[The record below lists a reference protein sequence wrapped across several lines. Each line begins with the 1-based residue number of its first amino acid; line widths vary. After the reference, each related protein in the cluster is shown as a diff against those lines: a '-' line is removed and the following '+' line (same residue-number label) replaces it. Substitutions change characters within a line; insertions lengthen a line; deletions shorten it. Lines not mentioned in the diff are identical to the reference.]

1 MICEGREDLHYSN
14 LSITERLI
22 LKHIS
27 WRVSMIADPK
37 EIERY
42 YTDAIATTYSQYEPL
57 RNEDDEFGYFDD
69 EGEGLEQLIMVCQF
83 YGVTFLCSRFGIL
96 YFYFSFLP

>member
-1 MICEGREDLHYSN
+1 MVCEGREDLHHYN

-42 YTDAIATTYSQYEPL
+42 YSEATAATFRQYEHL
-57 RNEDDEFGYFDD
+57 YNETEELDYFDD
-69 EGEGLEQLIMVCQF
+69 GGDANISPL
-83 YGVTFLCSRFGIL
+83 
-96 YFYFSFLP
+96 